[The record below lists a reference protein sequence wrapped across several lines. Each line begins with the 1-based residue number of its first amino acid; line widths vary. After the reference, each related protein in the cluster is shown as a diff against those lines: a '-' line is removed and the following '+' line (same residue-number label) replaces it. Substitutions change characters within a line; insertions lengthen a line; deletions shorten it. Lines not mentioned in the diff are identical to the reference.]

1 MPITPQDWRVTAQQ
15 EVERTVQHIT
25 QARSRADADLT
36 DVLRE
41 CWLAFQAS
49 GAAVGSWTQGLL
61 ADGRSWDD
69 IATVLGLSAEQAE
82 RDLAPLIAQGRQ
94 RLQKRLPS
102 ASADDREGHGAGDGR

>member
-15 EVERTVQHIT
+15 EVEQTVRHIT
-25 QARSRADADLT
+25 QARSSADADLT

-61 ADGRSWDD
+61 ADGRSWEE
-69 IATVLGLSAEQAE
+69 IGSALGLSAQQAE
-82 RDLAPLIAQGRQ
+82 QDLAPLIAQGTR
-94 RLQKRLPS
+94 RLQERLPA
-102 ASADDREGHGAGDGR
+102 ASQNEESGLGRGDER